1 MARSPF
7 SVTRKEN
14 TWREFAKAFYSH
26 SMRRM
31 AVIIWARLR
40 KRRYQSVPI
49 PECSMLYI
57 CIFLMHVN
65 DVSAVW
71 WQLLCTNL
79 KRHDTC
85 SYLACFLY
93 SCTRVSLCSVSTL
106 GRMFSPKE
114 NQLIVVVV

>member
-71 WQLLCTNL
+71 LQLLCTNL
-79 KRHDTC
+79 KRHAAF

-93 SCTRVSLCSVSTL
+93 SWAPEYRRL
-106 GRMFSPKE
+106 GACFHQKKIS
-114 NQLIVVVV
+114 